1 MTGIEVHYISK
12 DIRDTLAEVAEVHKQ
27 LEAVF
32 SRTASP
38 LTEGVTFDGSYLQSL
53 LERLKKAGDPARH
66 ALVTMQ
72 TGGAA

>member
-12 DIRDTLAEVAEVHKQ
+12 DIRDTLAEVAEVRQ
-27 LEAVF
+27 QMETVF
-32 SRTASP
+32 SQAESP
-38 LTEGVTFDGSYLQSL
+38 LTQGVTFDGPYLQSL

-72 TGGAA
+72 TGGNA